1 MKSPSMG
8 AFPATIQQ
16 FRKSLAKNIKRGM
29 VEQAARGPG
38 RGGHCYGY
46 RLEVLV
52 DDRQEKQAKSSR

>member
-1 MKSPSMG
+1 MG
-8 AFPATIQQ
+8 AFPATIQE
-16 FRKSLAKNIKRGM
+16 FRKNLAKNIKRGM
-29 VEQAARGPG
+29 VEQAARGAGPG